1 MRKIS
6 TFVLVM
12 LMGVS
17 CNRDNTSP
25 VIDTNAPAS
34 GTWRVTL
41 FSERGNNET
50 GDFGGYT
57 FTFGSNGTA
66 VAAKGGTNTN
76 GTWNISS
83 RKFNLDFG
91 VKSDANKP
99 LGELTD
105 DWKIISVTT
114 NEIKLTDD
122 NASSAEFLTFS
133 KN

>member
-1 MRKIS
+1 MRKIA
-6 TFVLVM
+6 LVM
-12 LMGVS
+12 LLFVS
-17 CNRDNTSP
+17 CSRDDNSP
-25 VIDTNAPAS
+25 AIDPNAPTS

-41 FSERGNNET
+41 FSERGDNET
-50 GDFGGYT
+50 NDFNGYT

-66 VAAKGGTNTN
+66 VATKNGANQN
-76 GTWNISS
+76 GTWSISS
-83 RKFNLDFG
+83 KKFNLDLG

-105 DWKIISVTT
+105 DWKIISVGT

-122 NASSAEFLTFS
+122 NASSAEFLTFT

>member
-1 MRKIS
+1 MRKL
-6 TFVLVM
+6 TLVL
-12 LMGVS
+12 LLFVS
-17 CNRDNTSP
+17 CSRDNNSP
-25 VIDTNAPAS
+25 VVDPNAPTS
-34 GTWRVTL
+34 GTWRVSL

-50 GDFGGYT
+50 SDFNGYT
-57 FTFGSNGTA
+57 FTFGNTGTA
-66 VAAKGGTNTN
+66 TASKSGTTKN

-83 RKFNLDFG
+83 NKFNLDLG

-105 DWKIISVTT
+105 DWKIISVNT

-122 NASSAEFLTFS
+122 NASSAEFLTFT